1 MGASARRGGAR
12 RLRGGVESSKVS
24 TGKAAGD
31 NGIRFAD
38 PIALPSNP
46 APQRPGLG
54 WAVQRTIG
62 LSWAVAALALVALA
76 NCSSQPASI
85 VADDEALCRYSAATV
100 GPNRSEAQAYANCR
114 ARIGQSRTT
123 TLAANA
129 SAIAGVRSRLPSSTM
144 IISAAIS
151 RVSSACR
158 SRRTVSSS

>member
-1 MGASARRGGAR
+1 M
-12 RLRGGVESSKVS
+12 GGVESSKVS

-129 SAIAGVRSRLPSSTM
+129 SAIQGYALIKTPTEM
-144 IISAAIS
+144 ANPCAAPGAPKDCSPEDLTGSINPAPKPVPEPK
-151 RVSSACR
+151 R
-158 SRRTVSSS
+158 